1 MLDARWGNGM
11 ALRFHDRTSSKRR
24 FERYLNERR
33 QALSSKEKD
42 PKSPAEQ
49 IRHGRGFGKLLIE
62 FINLLSGYRGTIV
75 AILVVLTF
83 GRFLSLAVPASTKF
97 VIDYVLLGL
106 PIPRQFTQAIPLPTE
121 PHQLLILLAL
131 SVLAIS
137 TLSTFVHLWARWQA
151 TRTTQRLKVKVRR
164 LLFEHAARLPLHK
177 IHEIKSGGASSL
189 LREDAG
195 GVGDLV
201 FNLLFN
207 PWRAIVQLL
216 GGLVVLLWVDYRLLA
231 GSLLLLPVVYWN
243 HQLWVRKIRPLYR
256 DIKKQRQDIDAQ
268 TTEAFAGMR
277 VVRAFG
283 RQQRESARFV
293 GESHLMSRQEIHA
306 WWSERVIE
314 VIWDLIIPT
323 ASGALLLYG
332 GWQVLDKKLSPGDLM
347 MFLVYMTMLLEPIAI
362 LATSA
367 TAFQSNLA
375 ALDRVLDVLAEN
387 RELPGPP
394 SRLPAFPDM
403 FNGPIRVENVSFRY
417 PSSDEMVLREINLS
431 IEPGETIALVG
442 RSGSGKTTLCNL
454 LARFYDPTM
463 GQIYIGQTNLRDIHV
478 ETYRKYL
485 GIVEQDVFLFDGTVA
500 DNIAYAAHTADE
512 AAIENAARIANA
524 HKFISKLPGG
534 YNTMIGERGVRL
546 SGGQRQRIAIARA
559 VLADPKLFILDEAT
573 SNLDTESE
581 QLIQESLAE
590 LMKDRTSVVIAHR
603 LSTVRDANRI
613 VVLDQGRIIEIG
625 SHADLMARPSQYRE
639 MVQRQQL
646 DLVGTL
652 D

>member
-1 MLDARWGNGM
+1 MLA
-11 ALRFHDRTSSKRR
+11 FFS
-24 FERYLNERR
+24 
-33 QALSSKEKD
+33 
-42 PKSPAEQ
+42 
-49 IRHGRGFGKLLIE
+49 
-62 FINLLSGYRGTIV
+62 LLSGYRGTII
-75 AILVVLTF
+75 AILIVLTF

-97 VIDYVLLGL
+97 VIDYVLLGQ
-106 PIPRQFTQAIPLPTE
+106 PIPPRFTQYVPLPTE
-121 PHQLLILLAL
+121 PHQLLILLAI

-151 TRTTQRLKVKVRR
+151 TRATQRLKVKVRR

-216 GGLVVLLWVDYRLLA
+216 GGLAVLLWVDYRLLV
-231 GSLLLLPVVYWN
+231 GCLLLLPVVYWN

-256 DIKKQRQDIDAQ
+256 DIKRQRQDIDSQ

-293 GESHLMSRQEIHA
+293 GESHLMSRQEIHV
-306 WWSERVIE
+306 WWSERIIE

-332 GWQVLDKKLSPGDLM
+332 GWQVLDKRLSPGDLM

-394 SRLPAFPDM
+394 SRLPATPAM
-403 FNGPIRVENVSFRY
+403 FHGPIRVDNVSFRY
-417 PSSDEMVLREINLS
+417 PSSDEMVLQEINLF

-454 LARFYDPTM
+454 LTRFYDPTI
-463 GQIYIGQTNLRDIHV
+463 GKIFVGQTDLRDVHV

-500 DNIAYAAHTADE
+500 DNIAYAARTADE
-512 AAIENAARIANA
+512 ADIQSAARIANA
-524 HKFISKLPGG
+524 HEFISKLPDG
-534 YNTMIGERGVRL
+534 YDTMIGERGVRL

-603 LSTVRDANRI
+603 LSTVRDADRI
-613 VVLDQGRIIEIG
+613 VVLDHGRIIEVG
-625 SHADLMARPSQYRE
+625 SHADLMARPSRYRE
-639 MVQRQQL
+639 MVERQQL
-646 DLVGTL
+646 DLVGSL